1 MEPVYGVTDD
11 SCSFSLTLGAETEAE
26 TKAPCKL
33 GGLTKSR
40 LRRHFILLQGAI
52 YNLLGIG

>member
-1 MEPVYGVTDD
+1 MA
-11 SCSFSLTLGAETEAE
+11 SQMIL

-52 YNLLGIG
+52 YNLLWIG